1 MTDPSPADLLAR
13 YDAQLRDEAELV
25 SAGTKERH
33 GPVLW
38 GVYRGVRGFVTY
50 RDLGG
55 LDAARIEQLVQETLE
70 HYRSD
75 ERITRVEWKT
85 RGHDVAPGLHDA
97 LVTQGFVPGAPE
109 SVMIG
114 EAAKLAVDVPLPDG
128 AAVELRRVESEADV
142 RRLCE
147 AADEAFGEA
156 VPGMADEL
164 LDRLALGRDDL
175 ELWVAEIDG
184 LVVCTGRIE
193 PVVGTE
199 FAGLWGG
206 ATLAQW
212 RGRGIY
218 RALTAARARSAL
230 RRGATLLHSDSTE
243 HSRPILERSGFVKV
257 TTTTPYVWRR
267 P

>member
-1 MTDPSPADLLAR
+1 MTDLSPADLLAR

-97 LVTQGFVPGAPE
+97 LVTQGFVPGAP
-109 SVMIG
+109 
-114 EAAKLAVDVPLPDG
+114 
-128 AAVELRRVESEADV
+128 
-142 RRLCE
+142 
-147 AADEAFGEA
+147 
-156 VPGMADEL
+156 
-164 LDRLALGRDDL
+164 
-175 ELWVAEIDG
+175 
-184 LVVCTGRIE
+184 
-193 PVVGTE
+193 
-199 FAGLWGG
+199 
-206 ATLAQW
+206 
-212 RGRGIY
+212 
-218 RALTAARARSAL
+218 
-230 RRGATLLHSDSTE
+230 
-243 HSRPILERSGFVKV
+243 
-257 TTTTPYVWRR
+257 
-267 P
+267 